1 MNLPDHEWHVKH
13 SLKAIDRLKQVGAR
27 FCKVYEGKKRPVGNA
42 WPEKENTYIGT
53 DELQDWIKDGGNY
66 GVVGGFGDLTI
77 LDEDD
82 ERITE
87 LRKAKLPETFTV
99 STCHN
104 DRHSYFVSPNFDGSI
119 RLQDPEDPN
128 TVVGDVQDE
137 GKMVVGPGS
146 IINPKFDKK
155 AGTGGYYKLINNTQP
170 AFLKKQTFK
179 DVFGSFVN
187 VRKKRSKKGTSAG
200 EQEIQTKAED
210 GEIDITEVGKIRE
223 AIKDGDLE
231 YKKGGKHGGYYV
243 GAHPIHG
250 STTGG
255 NFHVIPE
262 LNVWRCWR
270 NGHNSGGGPYYWI
283 AVEEGIIDC
292 RQAYKD
298 SPALQGEKFRKVL
311 DIAVGRGL
319 ISGEQARVIGA
330 ISPETK
336 EEVGETVES
345 FTI

>member
-1 MNLPDHEWHVKH
+1 MKLPGRKWHVKH
-13 SLKAIDRLKQVGAR
+13 SLKAIRVLRQAGAR
-27 FCKVYEGKKRPVGNA
+27 FCRVYEGKKRPVGNA
-42 WPEKENTYIGT
+42 WQEKENTFTGE
-53 DELQDWIKDGGNY
+53 DEKLLKWVKGGGNY

-87 LRKAKLPETFTV
+87 LRRAKLPETFTV

-119 RLQDPEDPN
+119 RLLDPEDPN

-146 IINPKFDKK
+146 VIYPEHDQKE
-155 AGTGGYYKLINNTQP
+155 GTGGYYEIVNDKLP
-170 AFLKKQTFK
+170 AFVKRGAIKNA
-179 DVFGSFVN
+179 FGKFVN
-187 VRKKRSKKGTSAG
+187 VRKKKSRKTKG
-200 EQEIQTKAED
+200 EKRKIETKTENFD
-210 GEIDITEVGKIRE
+210 IDITEVGMIKE
-223 AIKDGDLE
+223 AIENGDLA

-243 GAHPIHG
+243 GAHPVHG
-250 STTGG
+250 SETGG

-262 LNVWRCWR
+262 LNAWRCWR

-292 RQAYKD
+292 SQAYQD
-298 SPALQGEKFRKVL
+298 SPALQGEKFRKIL
-311 DIAVGRGL
+311 DIAVERGL
-319 ISGEQARVIGA
+319 ITEEQARVVGV
-330 ISPETK
+330 ISPESSEK
-336 EEVGETVES
+336 LEETVKT
-345 FTI
+345 FKI